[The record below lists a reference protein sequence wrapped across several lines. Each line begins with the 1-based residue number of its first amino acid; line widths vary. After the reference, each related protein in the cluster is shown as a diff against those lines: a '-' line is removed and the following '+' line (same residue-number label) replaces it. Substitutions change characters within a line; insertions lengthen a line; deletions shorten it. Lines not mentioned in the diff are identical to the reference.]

1 MAVRVDPDALR
12 AWAQWLD
19 DVSDSVEQIVA
30 DVTVG
35 FGASIPGTEL
45 AAALDDTRDTMKSA
59 LSSFASRPAEMAE
72 IARGSGDNY
81 EITDD
86 VFAAHLSD
94 MGGLS

>member
-1 MAVRVDPDALR
+1 MSVKVDPDALR

-19 DVSDSVEQIVA
+19 GLSDSIEQMAA

-35 FGASIPGTEL
+35 FGASIPGTDL
-45 AAALDDTRDTMKSA
+45 PSTLNDTRERIKNT

-72 IARGSGDNY
+72 IARGNGDNY

-86 VFAAHLSD
+86 SFAAKLQG